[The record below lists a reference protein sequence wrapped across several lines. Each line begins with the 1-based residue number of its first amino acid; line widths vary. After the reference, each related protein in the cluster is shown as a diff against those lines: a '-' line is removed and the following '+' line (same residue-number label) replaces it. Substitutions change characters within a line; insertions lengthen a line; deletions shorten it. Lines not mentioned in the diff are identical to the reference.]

1 MFVAPATPAV
11 TGPTLTSSTG
21 AGHTQNTTVRGEW
34 RADELFNLFYSV
46 NIDVNRFECWYRV
59 CIWAGRRST
68 AAGQPIRGI
77 QPARVTRPP
86 RPMGTVC
93 SPCSLGLTWWR
104 LLNKDGNKHLIC
116 SSKTSETIVLQ
127 CLRWVCRSCW
137 VFFRKH
143 SCGEQE
149 VCTLPSPPLHHTSDD
164 SNQVNMRDPHVYSM
178 MMRWNLTVGAFPC
191 AAAVKSFCLNN

>member
-1 MFVAPATPAV
+1 MLPGSIRPCSRNDRRNMFVAPATPAV

-116 SSKTSETIVLQ
+116 SSKTSETL
-127 CLRWVCRSCW
+127 SCSVW
-137 VFFRKH
+137 DECVAHVECFLGNTAVVNRKCALCPLLH
-143 SCGEQE
+143 
-149 VCTLPSPPLHHTSDD
+149 CTTPVT
-164 SNQVNMRDPHVYSM
+164 
-178 MMRWNLTVGAFPC
+178 TVTR
-191 AAAVKSFCLNN
+191 